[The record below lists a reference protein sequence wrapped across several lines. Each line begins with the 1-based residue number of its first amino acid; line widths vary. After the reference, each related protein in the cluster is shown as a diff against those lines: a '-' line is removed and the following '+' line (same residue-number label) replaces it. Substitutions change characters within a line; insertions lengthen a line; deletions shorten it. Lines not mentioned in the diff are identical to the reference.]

1 MWTDSMYN
9 TYAQFAYKE
18 KCKVLHCLIF
28 LTQCTQTECSELCHI
43 LLTVQTNS
51 NSIIFCI
58 TCTHAQY
65 SLHNSVTNS
74 AHCVIFWT
82 QCHILQR
89 GVQCTQTQRD
99 PAWVRLAAHLIAK
112 QCKKNNAAK
121 KMHCVKFFIAVWS
134 YFRAHIHEILHTTL
148 HCNCTA
154 TGERERCTEIEQYHH
169 S

>member
-1 MWTDSMYN
+1 MYN

-51 NSIIFCI
+51 KSIIFCI

-82 QCHILQR
+82 QCHILHTVHR
-89 GVQCTQTQRD
+89 KG
-99 PAWVRLAAHLIAK
+99 WAHKLSTLCHILDT
-112 QCKKNNAAK
+112 
-121 KMHCVKFFIAVWS
+121 VS
-134 YFRAHIHEILHTTL
+134 YFAEGCAVHTNSAEPSMSEAGSAFDCKTMQK
-148 HCNCTA
+148 
-154 TGERERCTEIEQYHH
+154 EQCCKEDALCQVFYRSMKLFQSPH